1 MNLFSISIKFHLET
15 INESILS
22 SEYSLR
28 ISSSI
33 FTEVLVSPFIVFAN
47 ANARWARQRSAGS
60 EVWFF
65 SRMSK
70 INFITSNILL
80 SPWKLKA
87 SAKSKY
93 TSSQVSYKSVMLMTA
108 VFLPLVKYFSITG
121 IISVST
127 RFTTWP

>member
-60 EVWFF
+60 EV
-65 SRMSK
+65 
-70 INFITSNILL
+70 
-80 SPWKLKA
+80 
-87 SAKSKY
+87 
-93 TSSQVSYKSVMLMTA
+93 
-108 VFLPLVKYFSITG
+108 
-121 IISVST
+121 
-127 RFTTWP
+127 